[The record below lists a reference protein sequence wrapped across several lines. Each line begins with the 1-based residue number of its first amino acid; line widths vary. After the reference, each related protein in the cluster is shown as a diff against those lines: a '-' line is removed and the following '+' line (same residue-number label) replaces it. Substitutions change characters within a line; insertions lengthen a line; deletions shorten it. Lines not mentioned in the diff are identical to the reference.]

1 MNEDRDE
8 SVEENNT
15 RDIDSWVERKELG
28 CWLIVLLCV
37 SLGVWLGHRYK
48 GVNQMVHES
57 SGMYEKI
64 RFLKSVKYIISCSLL
79 KT

>member
-48 GVNQMVHES
+48 GVNHRWYMKAVAC
-57 SGMYEKI
+57 MK
-64 RFLKSVKYIISCSLL
+64 R
-79 KT
+79 